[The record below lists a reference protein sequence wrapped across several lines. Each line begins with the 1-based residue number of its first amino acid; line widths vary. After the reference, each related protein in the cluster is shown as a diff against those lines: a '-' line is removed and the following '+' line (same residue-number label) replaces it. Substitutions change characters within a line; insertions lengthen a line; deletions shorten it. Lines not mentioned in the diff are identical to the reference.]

1 MNTVIRGIAD
11 FVRRRRPGLR
21 ATFQRLAQGQEPVAL
36 LLTCSDSR
44 IVSLELHGGWFEVAT
59 ADLHVWRSAEER
71 FIRVDEKVIAEALV
85 RRAAVPS

>member
-1 MNTVIRGIAD
+1 MGERLGRGA
-11 FVRRRRPGLR
+11 
-21 ATFQRLAQGQEPVAL
+21 
-36 LLTCSDSR
+36 
-44 IVSLELHGGWFEVAT
+44 LELHGGWFEVAT